1 VIVTHGS
8 IAVMVRHLTGLGLQA
23 GSFDTEYG
31 DDDAQADAL
40 AAQEPAK
47 TPDEAT

>member
-31 DDDAQADAL
+31 DDGAEADP
-40 AAQEPAK
+40 AATQEAS
-47 TPDEAT
+47 